1 MTKAR
6 HLLTFMTLPLMAIS
20 CTGPSRS
27 SLPDASLAIVELLA
41 DEKPVFGIFSGPKT
55 GEQAAFM
62 AMNREIDFVFYSLE
76 TGPFDLDT
84 FKVYRQGM
92 IDAVGTGDAQP
103 VALRIPPIRDGKEA
117 ARNRAQLALAAG
129 VDAIVFPHVEDADTA
144 AFAVRVVRSGLR
156 MLIIE
161 DRVGVANAT
170 AIANT
175 PGIDVVFA
183 GPGDL
188 RRAYEG
194 DMAAV
199 EAAIQEVLAAS
210 KAAGVPC
217 GITAGPE
224 DIAARIEQG
233 FQVFIVS
240 DPAAIAIGRSV
251 AGR

>member
-183 GPGDL
+183 GPGD
-188 RRAYEG
+188 
-194 DMAAV
+194 MAEV
-199 EAAIQEVLAAS
+199 EPAIQEVLAAS